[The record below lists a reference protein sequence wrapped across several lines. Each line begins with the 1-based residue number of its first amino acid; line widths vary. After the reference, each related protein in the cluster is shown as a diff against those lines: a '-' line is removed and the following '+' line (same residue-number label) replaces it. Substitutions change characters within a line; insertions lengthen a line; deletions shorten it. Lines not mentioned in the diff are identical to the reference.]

1 VCPIYGKEKCENGS
15 SQIGLVGFDI
25 CPSTQT
31 TTPLNGLLQ
40 TALKKHM
47 IMESIRQKQVAETV
61 KRHFSIVLQQEAN
74 YMTSEPALIT
84 VTNVKMTPD
93 LSIAKVYLSIYN
105 TENKQETLLEL
116 EDNMS
121 RLRQALG
128 SRLRNHVRR
137 IPELDLFIDDTL
149 DEMYRLNALFDKLED
164 ENQMGSDSD
173 EE

>member
-1 VCPIYGKEKCENGS
+1 M
-15 SQIGLVGFDI
+15 Q
-25 CPSTQT
+25 
-31 TTPLNGLLQ
+31 
-40 TALKKHM
+40 
-47 IMESIRQKQVAETV
+47 SIRQKQVAETV
-61 KRHFSIVLQQEAN
+61 KRHFSMVLQQEAN

-116 EDNMS
+116 EDNMA

-128 SRLRNHVRR
+128 ARLRNHVRR

-149 DEMYRLNALFDKLED
+149 DEMYRLNALFDKLEE
-164 ENQMGSDSD
+164 ENQMGSDS
-173 EE
+173 EEE

>member
-1 VCPIYGKEKCENGS
+1 
-15 SQIGLVGFDI
+15 
-25 CPSTQT
+25 
-31 TTPLNGLLQ
+31 
-40 TALKKHM
+40 
-47 IMESIRQKQVAETV
+47 MESIRQKQVAETV

-128 SRLRNHVRR
+128 ARLRNHVRR

>member
-1 VCPIYGKEKCENGS
+1 
-15 SQIGLVGFDI
+15 
-25 CPSTQT
+25 
-31 TTPLNGLLQ
+31 
-40 TALKKHM
+40 
-47 IMESIRQKQVAETV
+47 MESIRQKQVAETV

-116 EDNMS
+116 EDNMA

-128 SRLRNHVRR
+128 ARLRNHVRR

-164 ENQMGSDSD
+164 ENQMGSDS
-173 EE
+173 EEE

>member
-1 VCPIYGKEKCENGS
+1 
-15 SQIGLVGFDI
+15 
-25 CPSTQT
+25 
-31 TTPLNGLLQ
+31 
-40 TALKKHM
+40 
-47 IMESIRQKQVAETV
+47 MESIRQKQVAETV

-116 EDNMS
+116 EDNMA

-128 SRLRNHVRR
+128 ARLRNHVRR

-164 ENQMGSDSD
+164 ENQMGTDSD

>member
-1 VCPIYGKEKCENGS
+1 
-15 SQIGLVGFDI
+15 
-25 CPSTQT
+25 
-31 TTPLNGLLQ
+31 
-40 TALKKHM
+40 
-47 IMESIRQKQVAETV
+47 MESIRQKQVGETV
-61 KRHFSIVLQQEAN
+61 KRHFSMVLQQEGG

-128 SRLRNHVRR
+128 ARLKNHVRR

-149 DEMYRLNALFDKLED
+149 DEMYRLNALFDKLEE
-164 ENQMGSDSD
+164 ENQMGKES
-173 EE
+173 EEE

>member
-1 VCPIYGKEKCENGS
+1 
-15 SQIGLVGFDI
+15 
-25 CPSTQT
+25 
-31 TTPLNGLLQ
+31 
-40 TALKKHM
+40 
-47 IMESIRQKQVAETV
+47 MESIRQKQVAETV

-74 YMTSEPALIT
+74 YMTSEPVLIT

>member
-1 VCPIYGKEKCENGS
+1 
-15 SQIGLVGFDI
+15 
-25 CPSTQT
+25 
-31 TTPLNGLLQ
+31 
-40 TALKKHM
+40 
-47 IMESIRQKQVAETV
+47 MESIRQKQVAETV